1 MSNLTLER
9 RGKPAAIAAFVL
21 VLAACGTLATLPKFR
36 SSTAEGPITHAVVV
50 QDNDAESSLD
60 VKLFLH
66 RQGFVAQ
73 PADGAMQ

>member
-1 MSNLTLER
+1 MNNLILEKR
-9 RGKPAAIAAFVL
+9 VKPAAITVFVL

-36 SSTAEGPITHAVVV
+36 LSVAEESITHSAVV
-50 QDNDAESSLD
+50 QDNQVESSLD

-73 PADGAMQ
+73 PADGAGQ